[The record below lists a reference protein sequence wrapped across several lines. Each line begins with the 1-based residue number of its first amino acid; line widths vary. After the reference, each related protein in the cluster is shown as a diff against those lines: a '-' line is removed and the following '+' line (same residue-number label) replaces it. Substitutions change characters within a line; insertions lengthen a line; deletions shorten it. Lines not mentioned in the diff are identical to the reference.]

1 VSPDLLQLATPDLL
15 QQTAPE
21 LVQTLVRTLLDGPP
35 GELDVPG
42 DLDAGT
48 SDLDVLGKLNTG
60 TRDLKTRTL
69 SVGQMHALYERG
81 ATLGEVGAQ
90 AGISAERVSQLFK
103 KAGLQTR
110 SKAQI
115 DELKHQ
121 AIARRAHEH
130 KDVILERFRDTR
142 NVAAVAKEHELS
154 KLAVREILEAEI
166 PFHEYRALRR
176 TPAPKQYSDQELLG
190 FLREAGAAREGVLT
204 IAFYKAFA
212 HGRHTAD
219 GRPWPTHQT
228 HSNRFGSWRNALHA
242 AGMQAN
248 EQRAGRDVV
257 FAADQCLLAIH
268 AVHQQLGK
276 TPTAQQYARHA
287 RDSAGSLP
295 SLSTIR
301 NRYDSWL
308 AALHAARV

>member
-1 VSPDLLQLATPDLL
+1 LQLATPDLL

-35 GELDVPG
+35 DELDLPGELDTN
-42 DLDAGT
+42 A
-48 SDLDVLGKLNTG
+48 
-60 TRDLKTRTL
+60 RDLKPRTL

-103 KAGLQTR
+103 KARLQTR

-115 DELKHQ
+115 DELKRQ
-121 AIARRAHEH
+121 AIARRAHERR
-130 KDVILERFRDTR
+130 DVIVERFRDTR

-154 KLAVREILEAEI
+154 KVAVREVLEAEI

-176 TPAPKQYSDQELLG
+176 KPVPKRYADHELLG
-190 FLREAGAAREGVLT
+190 LLRKAGTARGGALT
-204 IAFYKAFA
+204 IAFYNDFA

-219 GRPWPTHQT
+219 RRPWPTHQT
-228 HSNRFGSWRNALHA
+228 HCKRFGSWRNALHA
-242 AGMQAN
+242 AGMHAN
-248 EQRAGRDVV
+248 EQRAGRGVT
-257 FAADQCLLAIH
+257 FAADQCLQAIN

-301 NRYDSWL
+301 NRHGSWF
-308 AALHAARV
+308 AALHAARVKAKL

>member
-1 VSPDLLQLATPDLL
+1 VSPDLIQLATPDLL

-35 GELDVPG
+35 SDLDVPG
-42 DLDAGT
+42 
-48 SDLDVLGKLNTG
+48 KLNPG
-60 TRDLKTRTL
+60 TRHLITRTL

-103 KAGLQTR
+103 KAGLQAR

-115 DELKHQ
+115 DELKRQ
-121 AIARRAHEH
+121 AIALRAHERR
-130 KDVILERFRDTR
+130 DVIVERFRDTR

-154 KLAVREILEAEI
+154 KVAVREILEADI

-176 TPAPKQYSDQELLG
+176 KPVPKRYADHELLG
-190 FLREAGAAREGVLT
+190 FLLEAAAARRGTLT
-204 IAFYKAFA
+204 LAFYNDFA

-219 GRPWPTHQT
+219 RRPWPTHQT

-242 AGMQAN
+242 AGMHAN
-248 EQRAGRDVV
+248 EQRAGRGVT

-301 NRYDSWL
+301 NRYGSWF

>member
-1 VSPDLLQLATPDLL
+1 MSPDLLRLATPDLL

-21 LVQTLVRTLLDGPP
+21 LVQTLLRTLLDGPTDELDIP
-35 GELDVPG
+35 GELD
-42 DLDAGT
+42 
-48 SDLDVLGKLNTG
+48 TG
-60 TRDLKTRTL
+60 TRDMKTQTL
-69 SVGQMHALYERG
+69 SVGEMHALYKRG

-103 KAGLQTR
+103 KARLQTR

-115 DELKHQ
+115 DELKRQ

-130 KDVILERFRDTR
+130 RDVILESFRDTR
-142 NVAAVAKEHELS
+142 NIAAVAKEHELS
-154 KLAVREILEAEI
+154 KVAVREILEAEI
-166 PFHEYRALRR
+166 PFHEYRVLRR
-176 TPAPKQYSDQELLG
+176 KPVPKQYADHELLG
-190 FLREAGAAREGVLT
+190 FLRKAGAARGGALT
-204 IAFYKAFA
+204 FAFYNDFA

-219 GRPWPTHQT
+219 GRPWPKHQT
-228 HSNRFGSWRNALHA
+228 HSKRFGSWLNALHA

-248 EQRAGRDVV
+248 EQRAGRDVA
-257 FAADQCLLAIH
+257 FDADQCIDAIR

-276 TPTAQQYARHA
+276 TPTAQEYARHA

-301 NRYDSWL
+301 NRHGSWL

>member
-1 VSPDLLQLATPDLL
+1 MSPDLIQLATPDLL

-35 GELDVPG
+35 SDLDVPG
-42 DLDAGT
+42 
-48 SDLDVLGKLNTG
+48 KLNPG

-103 KAGLQTR
+103 KAGLQAR

-115 DELKHQ
+115 DELKRQ
-121 AIARRAHEH
+121 AIARRAHERR
-130 KDVILERFRDTR
+130 DVIVESFRDTR
-142 NVAAVAKEHELS
+142 NISAVAKEHELS

-176 TPAPKQYSDQELLG
+176 MPAPKQYSDQELLG
-190 FLREAGAAREGVLT
+190 LLREAGAARGGVLT
-204 IAFYKAFA
+204 IAFYNDFA

-219 GRPWPTHQT
+219 RRPWPTHQT
-228 HSNRFGSWRNALHA
+228 HCNRFGSWRNALHA

-248 EQRAGRDVV
+248 EQRAGRGVTFD
-257 FAADQCLLAIH
+257 ADQCLQAIK

>member
-1 VSPDLLQLATPDLL
+1 MQLATPDLL

-103 KAGLQTR
+103 KAELPTR

-115 DELKHQ
+115 DELKRQ
-121 AIARRAHEH
+121 AIALRAHERR
-130 KDVILERFRDTR
+130 DVIVESFRDTR

-176 TPAPKQYSDQELLG
+176 TSAPKQYSDQELLG
-190 FLREAGAAREGVLT
+190 FLREAGAAREGLLT

-219 GRPWPTHQT
+219 GRSWPTHQT
-228 HSNRFGSWRNALHA
+228 HSKRFGSWRNALHA

-257 FAADQCLLAIH
+257 FAADRCLQAIN

>member
-1 VSPDLLQLATPDLL
+1 LQLATPDLL

-35 GELDVPG
+35 DELDLPGELDTNARDLDVPG
-42 DLDAGT
+42 
-48 SDLDVLGKLNTG
+48 KLNPG
-60 TRDLKTRTL
+60 TRHLITRTL

-103 KAGLQTR
+103 KARLQTR

-115 DELKHQ
+115 DELKRQ
-121 AIARRAHEH
+121 AIARRAHERR
-130 KDVILERFRDTR
+130 DVIVERFRDTR

-154 KLAVREILEAEI
+154 KLAVREVLEAEI
-166 PFHEYRALRR
+166 PVHEYWTLRR
-176 TPAPKQYSDQELLG
+176 KPVPKRYADHELLG
-190 FLREAGAAREGVLT
+190 FLRKAGTARGGALT
-204 IAFYKAFA
+204 IAFYNDFA

-219 GRPWPTHQT
+219 RRPWPTHQT
-228 HSNRFGSWRNALHA
+228 HCKRFGSWRNALHA
-242 AGMQAN
+242 AGMHAN
-248 EQRAGRDVV
+248 EQRAGRGVT
-257 FAADQCLLAIH
+257 FAADQCLQAIN

-301 NRYDSWL
+301 NRHGSWF
-308 AALHAARV
+308 AALHAARVKAKL

>member
-1 VSPDLLQLATPDLL
+1 MSPDLVQLTTPGLLQLSTHD
-15 QQTAPE
+15 

-35 GELDVPG
+35 DELDLPGELD
-42 DLDAGT
+42 AGIR
-48 SDLDVLGKLNTG
+48 N
-60 TRDLKTRTL
+60 LKTRTL
-69 SVGQMHALYERG
+69 SVGEMHALYERG
-81 ATLGEVGAQ
+81 ATLGEVGTQ

-115 DELKHQ
+115 DELKRQ
-121 AIARRAHEH
+121 ARVRRAHEH
-130 KDVILERFRDTR
+130 RDVIVESFRDTR
-142 NVAAVAKEHELS
+142 NVAAVAKEHELP
-154 KLAVREILEAEI
+154 KVAVREILEAEI
-166 PFHEYRALRR
+166 PFHEYRVLRR
-176 TPAPKQYSDQELLG
+176 KPVPKQYADHELLG
-190 FLREAGAAREGVLT
+190 FLREAGAARGGVLT
-204 IAFYKAFA
+204 LAFYKAFA
-212 HGRHTAD
+212 DGRHTAD

-228 HSNRFGSWRNALHA
+228 HSKRFGSWLNALHT

-248 EQRAGRDVV
+248 EQRAGRDVA
-257 FAADQCLLAIH
+257 FDADRCLQAIN

-276 TPTAQQYARHA
+276 TPTAQEYARHA

-301 NRYDSWL
+301 NRHGSWF